1 MNLYMAGSSIL
12 LIASLTLLGCDT
24 HTEHQNNSINNSINI
39 VNAEFDRPA
48 DGKLSEKQVE
58 DYIRIRRKIISDVQ
72 LQKRAKTMTL
82 AEQLE
87 HSPVNTEPRYFDEIE
102 EAAAQSF
109 KMSYEEFLWIKDVVI
124 TTQTSL
130 LVQQYYDLNIKIMVL
145 LDKTL
150 NRFEELKAND
160 TGQQEQKIMDGY
172 VNEMKQEM
180 TNLQYKMADPKK
192 RTETE
197 QHNVKIISKFQEE
210 LETLE
215 EKVLRSVE

>member
-24 HTEHQNNSINNSINI
+24 HTEHQNNSINI

-180 TNLQYKMADPKK
+180 TNLQNKMADPEK

-197 QHNVKIISKFQEE
+197 QHNVKVISKFQEE